1 MTDKQYDD
9 AILDSNAIDPT
20 DVDGNPIPVTIP
32 IMLAPG
38 VKSRVHH
45 ATLVAPAKAIMR
57 TAISETSPAMIRT
70 MCSPIVWRSPTP
82 STRS

>member
-38 VKSRVHH
+38 VKVC
-45 ATLVAPAKAIMR
+45 LLY
-57 TAISETSPAMIRT
+57 TSP
-70 MCSPIVWRSPTP
+70 SPRDA
-82 STRS
+82 

>member
-32 IMLAPG
+32 IMLAPAS
-38 VKSRVHH
+38 KSCTPRDLAV
-45 ATLVAPAKAIMR
+45 PAKATMR
-57 TAISETSPAMIRT
+57 TAISVVKAAMIRT
-70 MCSPIVWRSPTP
+70 MCSPIAWRSPMP
-82 STRS
+82 SMRN